1 MSTPPELPKLHSLPS
16 SLTSTENAH
25 NYGARIKSRSMPNFT
40 FSEWLCWRFK
50 SSEILRCVVG
60 SSEFSCIDSLPP
72 LYHSNGGNYF
82 LSPILIKRDRKLEHF
97 FLNYYFVLH
106 NKIVCLICLMA
117 VATQKWPLNLLLEAK
132 VCVRQ

>member
-60 SSEFSCIDSLPP
+60 SSECSCIDSLPP

-97 FLNYYFVLH
+97 LKLLLCATH
-106 NKIVCLICLMA
+106 KIVCLICLMA
-117 VATQKWPLNLLLEAK
+117 IAAQKWPLNLLLVAR